1 MAADVRVDIENDEI
15 VRSTVDDEI
24 RFVSIR
30 VIAQLAKNTA
40 VGLHSLSTLE
50 SSGPC
55 GGLHDWGSARVV
67 GNYARRVFGSTSGLR
82 VVLVNQLF

>member
-40 VGLHSLSTLE
+40 VG
-50 SSGPC
+50 
-55 GGLHDWGSARVV
+55 
-67 GNYARRVFGSTSGLR
+67 F
-82 VVLVNQLF
+82 